1 MSHATGHTFTPPAD
15 RTKPDDM
22 LSVQA
27 AAIYSK
33 RSESSLRSKIAQGS
47 LPCERIG
54 PHGSI
59 VIARS
64 VLDTLLQTGG
74 RDDRRTR

>member
-1 MSHATGHTFTPPAD
+1 MAHATGHTFTLSAD
-15 RTKPDDM
+15 LTKPDDM
-22 LSVQA
+22 LTVQA

-47 LPCERIG
+47 LPCERVG

-59 VIARS
+59 VISRR
-64 VLDTLLQTGG
+64 VLDALLFDGG
-74 RDDRRTR
+74 ERRRTR